1 MMSFPTFL
9 ACVWEV
15 IQGFLKT
22 GEGDENGNGGN
33 RVHPLMHTQDDP
45 QLCNESILDKHL
57 LRSVQVGLGDL
68 SLFNCC
74 AWPICRSCC
83 SSHDGL
89 QPISLAFIV
98 AF

>member
-68 SLFNCC
+68 S
-74 AWPICRSCC
+74 
-83 SSHDGL
+83 SS
-89 QPISLAFIV
+89 IV
-98 AF
+98 ALGLSAAHVVHPTMAYNLYPWHS